1 MCTLGTTFRVSLSA
15 AIKLPHIEQRL
26 GREEAT
32 NLTFLMRANVSTLL
46 CCKLV
51 LPKRTPSWFYWSSEH
66 WMQEEI
72 SETAEGNMYLFSV
85 ALSTTRRFWF
95 FFFVVSTQHHYTCIT
110 PACFLEVSNACVKLA
125 LMKSQSLF
133 RENTVHIVSFN
144 NSLKNRPVAVLQTK
158 LMDINSLLDSGSQN
172 SIDSSQ
178 WCIDTGYGRALE
190 KLKTSLISSQ
200 WLHIMKFCLDT
211 GGGNLQ
217 SQDTWHD
224 LY

>member
-1 MCTLGTTFRVSLSA
+1 
-15 AIKLPHIEQRL
+15 
-26 GREEAT
+26 
-32 NLTFLMRANVSTLL
+32 MRANVSTLL

-66 WMQEEI
+66 WIQEEI
-72 SETAEGNMYLFSV
+72 PETAEGNMYLFSV
-85 ALSTTRRFWF
+85 ALSATRRFWF
-95 FFFVVSTQHHYTCIT
+95 FFCGSNSTSLHMQNNI

-133 RENTVHIVSFN
+133 RENTVHIVRFN
-144 NSLKNRPVAVLQTK
+144 NRLKNRPVAVLQTK

-172 SIDSSQ
+172 STDSSQ

-224 LY
+224 LYQTKGGCAVGQI